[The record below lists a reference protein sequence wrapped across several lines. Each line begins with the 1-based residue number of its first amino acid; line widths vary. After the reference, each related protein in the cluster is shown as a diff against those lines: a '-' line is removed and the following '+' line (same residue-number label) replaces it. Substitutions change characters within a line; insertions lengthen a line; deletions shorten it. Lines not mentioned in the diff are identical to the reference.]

1 MDKTAFL
8 KYLKMLR
15 SLRNAAP
22 KGTSSSAKGMLS
34 LPRKAPEWFTKGV
47 HGVSNPDK
55 AYRAYRAQSMRS
67 GDESLLLWPARA
79 LASVASEV
87 WDARKLIPPK
97 RGTRGST
104 ALPKNYSAKIKSMMW
119 NTMGAPALRV
129 DTTVG
134 NILSK
139 TPLVGKKL
147 FRIKED
153 VPWGK
158 GLKKEIERSSA
169 LAPLVKARDIA
180 EPILVGVG
188 LEKGIKKLEKMRQGQ
203 DMDDQQLRTKVASA
217 MLHLHEKNKE
227 HEKRAYAL
235 KLLYKQAEL
244 GLASLPQS
252 FSELETK
259 LASLANEDLVVLE
272 KALEL
277 SGGNMKLGE
286 LGRNDSASAMSP
298 AAKFQAIIL
307 GDEL

>member
-1 MDKTAFL
+1 MDKIAFL

-15 SLRNAAP
+15 SLRKAVP
-22 KGTSSSAKGMLS
+22 KGVAGSAGGVLS
-34 LPRKAPEWFTKGV
+34 MPRKAPEWFTKGIR
-47 HGVSNPDK
+47 GVSNPDK

-79 LASVASEV
+79 IASKV
-87 WDARKLIPPK
+87 
-97 RGTRGST
+97 
-104 ALPKNYSAKIKSMMW
+104 LPKKHSTKIKSLMW
-119 NTMGAPALRV
+119 DALGAPALKV
-129 DTTVG
+129 DTAVG
-134 NILSK
+134 NVLSK

-158 GLKKEIERSSA
+158 GLKKEVERSSA